1 MNPILTIHSGANNTE
16 ENSKE
21 YLNSCINSRA
31 QYLEV
36 DVRKTKD
43 DVLILYHDS
52 EIESKPI
59 IENTYKELL
68 SIKPS
73 LVKIDY
79 VYEFTR
85 KNNFKINFDL
95 KTIDAALKLAQSI
108 EDNNFKDK
116 CIISGCH
123 IEEAEFLL
131 KVNKSLNILYN
142 LEREDLPDVD
152 SLFEKLVSLNIFGV
166 NLNYKLCSVSL
177 FEKIERYK
185 LPAFVWTV
193 DSEESFEICKK
204 YNIASITTNY
214 PFLFYKFYKD

>member
-1 MNPILTIHSGANNTE
+1 MNPILTMHSGANNTE

-43 DVLILYHDS
+43 DILVLYHDS

-59 IENTYKELL
+59 IDNTYEELL

-79 VYEFTR
+79 VYEFAR
-85 KNNFKINFDL
+85 KSNFKINFDL

-108 EDNNFKDK
+108 EENNFKDE
-116 CIISGCH
+116 CLISGCH
-123 IEEAEFLL
+123 IEEAEVLL

-152 SLFEKLVSLNIFGV
+152 
-166 NLNYKLCSVSL
+166 SL

-214 PFLFYKFYKD
+214 PSLFYKFYKD